1 MSSDGWTGGGG
12 GGLNGGQEC
21 NWMRHEN
28 NVTWM
33 AQRGTWYDAKVAT
46 SSIRGWSRG
55 WSSCRFLDSGSRA
68 AFVVTMHAE
77 AASNVDE
84 QERRVIVGRWWAKQQ
99 LDSLDVAGLTVPRC
113 PRCLL
118 CRTMAGSVGESHRKR
133 LEFGQRTRL
142 AQE

>member
-1 MSSDGWTGGGG
+1 
-12 GGLNGGQEC
+12 
-21 NWMRHEN
+21 
-28 NVTWM
+28 M

-46 SSIRGWSRG
+46 SSIRGWS
-55 WSSCRFLDSGSRA
+55 SCRFLGSGSRA
-68 AFVVTMHAE
+68 TFVVTMRAE
-77 AASNVDE
+77 AASDVDK
-84 QERRVIVGRWWAKQQ
+84 QERRVIVGRRWAKQQ
-99 LDSLDVAGLTVPRC
+99 LDSLDVTGLTVLRR